1 VCVLECDFQLEE
13 AFCCYFCV
21 FLNFW
26 LKCDV
31 AGGRE
36 VFFSPTR
43 LSFFSTIYEEGET
56 LHKDFGKTFAF
67 SPSALEAP
75 QRDLLQGGEVTK
87 VFTTLILNR
96 CGKTSKP

>member
-1 VCVLECDFQLEE
+1 LLL
-13 AFCCYFCV
+13 
-21 FLNFW
+21 FLFFYFW

-31 AGGRE
+31 AGGKE

-43 LSFFSTIYEEGET
+43 LSFFSKIYEEGET

-75 QRDLLQGGEVTK
+75 QKDLLQGGEVTK
-87 VFTTLILNR
+87 VFNLVLNR
-96 CGKTSKP
+96 CGRDIKTLMS